1 MGFMKKIFEGDEEKD
16 IFNDDES
23 QFYEVDTKELEEMAD
38 KNGGAKMILL
48 EPRAFSESQ
57 QIADHLKKRNTV
69 VINLRRVTSDQAKRI
84 IDFVSGSIY
93 ALKGHIEK
101 IGSGIF
107 LCTPNNVNIQGKIST
122 EKESKE
128 VYNNDDIE
136 IDW

>member
-1 MGFMKKIFEGDEEKD
+1 M
-16 IFNDDES
+16 
-23 QFYEVDTKELEEMAD
+23 
-38 KNGGAKMILL
+38 
-48 EPRAFSESQ
+48 P
-57 QIADHLKKRNTV
+57 LK
-69 VINLRRVTSDQAKRI
+69 A
-84 IDFVSGSIY
+84 
-93 ALKGHIEK
+93 IEK